1 VPDADVV
8 IVNPTHYAVALSWD
22 RSPGSIPRVVAK
34 GVDEVAAKIR
44 EIAINS
50 AVPLHSDPPTARAIY
65 ATIPIGETIDEGKQ
79 NARFKSYRGSN
90 SLEGGGGFGD
100 AHNPRAKH
108 PEENFRPAT
117 TQKGNNS

>member
-65 ATIPIGETIDEGKQ
+65 ATIPIGETIDEGHFP
-79 NARFKSYRGSN
+79 AVAAALRFAEKIKSKISY
-90 SLEGGGGFGD
+90 
-100 AHNPRAKH
+100 AKH